1 MHELSICQGLL
12 AEAARVGRAHGA
24 SSVRRLSVLVGPLSG
39 VEASQLARAFDVA
52 RVGTMAE
59 TADLDIDKAPV
70 VVWCARCEA
79 ESVVAPN
86 ALLCDACGAWEVSLR
101 SGSEMLLKRVDL
113 VVPQG
118 GGDGGRHV

>member
-12 AEAARVGRAHGA
+12 AEAARVARAHGA
-24 SSVRRLSVLVGPLSG
+24 LSVRRLSVLIGPLSG

-59 TADLDIDKAPV
+59 AADLDINKAPV
-70 VVWCARCEA
+70 VVWCDRCGI

-86 ALLCDACGAWEVSLR
+86 SLVCDACGSWDVALR

-113 VVPQG
+113 VVPQRG
-118 GGDGGRHV
+118 GEWHV